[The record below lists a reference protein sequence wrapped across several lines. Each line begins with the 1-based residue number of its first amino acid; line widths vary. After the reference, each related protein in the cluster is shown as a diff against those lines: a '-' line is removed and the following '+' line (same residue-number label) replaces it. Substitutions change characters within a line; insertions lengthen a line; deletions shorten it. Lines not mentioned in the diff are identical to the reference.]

1 MFNNNDDVI
10 PLPEK
15 KVESQIKHERRLF
28 EKMAQINKREHG
40 KWLVQLEEEQKK
52 ENNKIKKEMD

>member
-1 MFNNNDDVI
+1 ML
-10 PLPEK
+10 LPEK
-15 KVESQIKHERRLF
+15 KVESQMKHERRLF

-52 ENNKIKKEMD
+52 ENNKIKREMD